1 MSAGRQVACHRF
13 QSGQLNETL
22 DFLKRTRSELRM
34 LRRAWVYRDR
44 VLIFDVNGD
53 WFEVEGVGYP
63 DADVVAVLVAVNTAF
78 NKDTIHNPT
87 SDEYKN
93 FKTGRR
99 YPWAADRVM

>member
-13 QSGQLNETL
+13 QSGQVHETL
-22 DFLKRTRSELRM
+22 EFLKRTRSELRM

-87 SDEYKN
+87 NDEYKN